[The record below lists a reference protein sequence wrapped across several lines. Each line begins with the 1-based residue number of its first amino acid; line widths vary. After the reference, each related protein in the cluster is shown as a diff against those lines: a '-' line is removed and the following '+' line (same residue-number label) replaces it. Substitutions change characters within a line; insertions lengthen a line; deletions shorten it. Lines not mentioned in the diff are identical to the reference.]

1 MELADNFP
9 RLYPAP
15 PILAHSHRT
24 RPSVAGDRGLTQGS
38 INEQRMCDQQY
49 LHSLASKVENIDLLI
64 LHHAAQHQHVEKE
77 EVRQH
82 MILDPKKDAEQIRDY
97 IAENPQFALCDALLS
112 LQQLLPEL
120 RRALTNRTLFRDLQ
134 ARLEFF
140 QRIKLAVLSSKQL
153 IEHDLETRQLFEDLS
168 RRLQQD
174 TTSHPVHADGERTPP
189 WLSWSRPGPLRKEA
203 PFLTVCPGLRMFCAQ
218 IIAPNGVAIIEH
230 WRGKLEVVVGTLL
243 VTAGMQP
250 HLTRQMPPD
259 MHSVISMTKIRPDG
273 KRAVV
278 AVPSIA
284 PGIER
289 CRNVYAF
296 GKQEQVAEM
305 GRFMAALTD
314 DVVYLRARWMSIVSN
329 CARVEDIIEDVEYDA
344 RLLNDAEAFSF

>member
-1 MELADNFP
+1 
-9 RLYPAP
+9 
-15 PILAHSHRT
+15 
-24 RPSVAGDRGLTQGS
+24 
-38 INEQRMCDQQY
+38 
-49 LHSLASKVENIDLLI
+49 
-64 LHHAAQHQHVEKE
+64 
-77 EVRQH
+77 
-82 MILDPKKDAEQIRDY
+82 
-97 IAENPQFALCDALLS
+97 
-112 LQQLLPEL
+112 
-120 RRALTNRTLFRDLQ
+120 
-134 ARLEFF
+134 
-140 QRIKLAVLSSKQL
+140 
-153 IEHDLETRQLFEDLS
+153 
-168 RRLQQD
+168 
-174 TTSHPVHADGERTPP
+174 
-189 WLSWSRPGPLRKEA
+189 
-203 PFLTVCPGLRMFCAQ
+203 
-218 IIAPNGVAIIEH
+218 
-230 WRGKLEVVVGTLL
+230 
-243 VTAGMQP
+243 MQP

-289 CRNVYAF
+289 VSSRHRSQDHLLQVLMNLQCRNVYAF